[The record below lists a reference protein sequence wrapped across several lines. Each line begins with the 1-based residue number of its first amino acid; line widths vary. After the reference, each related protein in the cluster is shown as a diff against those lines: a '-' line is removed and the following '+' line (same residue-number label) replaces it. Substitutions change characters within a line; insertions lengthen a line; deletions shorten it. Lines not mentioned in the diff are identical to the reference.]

1 MDPAFAGVAENSTV
15 VFINIFIASGA
26 GKFRSFSWHQQ
37 KKRRLGGC
45 KKEKGVYICIY
56 TFSHITMI
64 FKLKQKKKNKK
75 NKRKRKK
82 KEKKKQ
88 SISIDQITG

>member
-37 KKRRLGGC
+37 KRGGWEVVKKRR
-45 KKEKGVYICIY
+45 GVYICIY
-56 TFSHITMI
+56 TFLHITMI
-64 FKLKQKKKNKK
+64 FKLKQKKNKI
-75 NKRKRKK
+75 R
-82 KEKKKQ
+82 
-88 SISIDQITG
+88 DWL